1 MEDQVTMIDVAII
14 AQKWKCGVGHGTF
27 ASNLLALLPRVA
39 KKHGIEIS
47 IVSIKP
53 LFELKFRE
61 KKLGGYITIWP
72 VRYLKHPKAKI
83 VHALDAYLATPNT
96 QLITLHDLAPLRFP
110 ELYLGTVSAR
120 MEWRYRKKMLMKA
133 RMLISNSQFTKNEAK
148 RILGISDE
156 RIKVIPLGV
165 NHQNF
170 FVERV
175 ATKWNQAG
183 KINLVTAGNN
193 DPRKNFPLVVKAV
206 GFLQEMGKNVNFVRF
221 GPSDWPLETER
232 IRKTAKESNVRLI
245 EPGVVGVDVLR
256 KVYSTCDVFI
266 WPSIYE
272 GMGLPPL
279 EAMACGAKVVA
290 LDTEFN
296 REFLGDVPVY
306 VKNDPKEM
314 AEGIL
319 EALKMDIGRRGILQ
333 ARKYTWE
340 KCVHAHVQLY
350 QKLLREWT

>member
-1 MEDQVTMIDVAII
+1 MIDVAII

-61 KKLGGYITIWP
+61 KKLGGFITIWP

-148 RILGISDE
+148 RILGIPEE
-156 RIKVIPLGV
+156 RIKVIPHAI
-165 NHQNF
+165 NHRDF

-175 ATKWNQAG
+175 QTRWNQQG
-183 KINLVTAGNN
+183 KINLVTTGNN
-193 DPRKNFPLVVKAV
+193 DPRKNFPLAV
-206 GFLQEMGKNVNFVRF
+206 RAAGFLQEMGKDVNLVRF
-221 GPSDWPLETER
+221 GPSDWPLEGER

-314 AEGIL
+314 AEGII
-319 EALKMDIGRRGILQ
+319 EALRTDIGGRGIQQ
-333 ARKYTWE
+333 ARKYTFE
-340 KCVHAHVQLY
+340 KCAHAHVELY
-350 QKLLREWT
+350 QNLLKGVE